1 MTTRTESLAGSAT
14 KRILTNAQREAL
26 YGYLFSSPGILGFL
40 IWVLGPMLA
49 SLYLSF
55 TQYSVTSPARWSG
68 LQNYIFAFTEDRL
81 FWNSLVRTLYYA
93 FVMVPVGL
101 IGSLLAAALLN
112 QQLKYTTL
120 WRTLFYLPSLTP
132 VVASAMLWRYLLNTD
147 VGLLNHLLWTI
158 FRIPGPNWLGAKAWA
173 VPALM
178 LISLWGSIGGGRMI
192 IFLAG
197 LQGIPQ
203 EMYEAA
209 DIDGASQ
216 IGKFFHVTLPLLTPT
231 IFFNLVLGVIGAL
244 QVFALAFIGTQG
256 GPSYATYFYALH
268 VYTKAFVSFDMG
280 YASALSWLFMIVI
293 SALTVINF
301 AVSNRWVFYMG
312 EGRA

>member
-14 KRILTNAQREAL
+14 KRVVTNAQREAL

-40 IWVLGPMLA
+40 IWVLGPMIA
-49 SLYLSF
+49 SFYLSF

-68 LQNYIFAFTEDRL
+68 LQNYIFAFTQDRL

-101 IGSLLAAALLN
+101 VGSLMAAALLN
-112 QQLKYTTL
+112 QQLKYTTM

-132 VVASAMLWRYLLNTD
+132 VVAAAMLWRYLLNTD

-158 FRIPGPNWLGAKAWA
+158 FRIPGPNWLGARAWA

-216 IGKFFHVTLPLLTPT
+216 IGKFYHVTLPLLTPT

-244 QVFALAFIGTQG
+244 QIFTLAFIGTQG

-280 YASALSWLFMIVI
+280 YASALSWLFMVVI
-293 SALTVINF
+293 SVLTVINF
-301 AVSNRWVFYMG
+301 IGSNRWVFYMG